1 MLIDM
6 YMSGDNKPIGWW
18 IKEVDRLLE
27 LSFEQVLAADG
38 VNRRQWQAL
47 NAARGDEAIE
57 VALAPFLTGEDDTA
71 QLAAVTEPL
80 TARGWLDAEH
90 RLTPAG
96 ATVLAALSDKV
107 QAERRRITNGIVDS
121 EYLQTIDVLRRMA
134 ANLDPA
140 NGSAA

>member
-1 MLIDM
+1 M

-27 LSFEQVLAADG
+27 LSFERVLAADG
-38 VNRRQWQAL
+38 VSRRQWQAL
-47 NAARGDEAIE
+47 NAARGEEPIE
-57 VALAPFLTGEDDTA
+57 VALAPFLAGDPAE
-71 QLAAVTEPL
+71 LAAVTEPL
-80 TARGWLDAEH
+80 TARGWLDDAT

-96 ATVLAALSDKV
+96 ATALAALTEKV

-134 ANLDPA
+134 VNLSYQPTD
-140 NGSAA
+140 GSAV